1 MSVCLGFHFICTANI
16 NEEVFIIDSK
26 RLILELFLFII
37 GIYGTRIF
45 DYLYTWVQK
54 RDIQLL
60 IFYVVLFVVIHILL
74 NSDL

>member
-1 MSVCLGFHFICTANI
+1 MCVLALHFRCTANI

-26 RLILELFLFII
+26 RLILELFLFIL

-60 IFYVVLFVVIHILL
+60 IFYVVLFILIHILL
-74 NSDL
+74 NSGL